1 MIIAD
6 EIVIS
11 VFVFMFLALMATIY
25 FIYNVKRKSD
35 IKIAEIQNP
44 SGPQMYDP
52 NQGGPQ
58 YQGGPPQ
65 QFAGQR

>member
-44 SGPQMYDP
+44 SAPQMYDP

-58 YQGGPPQ
+58 YPPQ
-65 QFAGQR
+65 QFAAQR